1 MFELAALFLILGAV
15 VVGFCLLGLLF
26 KVVFEIALIPL
37 VLVGAA
43 IKVVLVAVAC
53 VAGLVVAVVVGPVLL
68 VLASLFLAPLL
79 VVGGLAWAGLSL
91 IAA

>member
-37 VLVGAA
+37 MLVGAA
-43 IKVVLVAVAC
+43 IKVVLVAV
-53 VAGLVVAVVVGPVLL
+53 GLAIAVVVGPVLL

-79 VVGGLAWAGLSL
+79 VVGGLAWAGLSVL
-91 IAA
+91 AA